1 MSKKS
6 VPEINA
12 SSQADI
18 AFLLLIFFLVAASM
32 DTDSGIFR
40 RLPPMPPED
49 VVVNPPKY
57 AKRNI
62 LQVLVNKNDM
72 LAVNGEV
79 MDISMLKEKALEFI
93 LNPQNKPDLP
103 TPPGMPGPEHRRSIV
118 ISTAIVAAI
127 VLYLVFSMGGA
138 LTPGGKGPD
147 TLATNEFVT
156 AVKDGRVHDATY
168 KTSDGSVSGTYWH
181 DEKDAEADNEG
192 ALVRYTSVYVGTDSL
207 AELMAAHPDV
217 TYKIDTS
224 DSAMLETILLSVV
237 PTLPLRQRKAHPF
250 R

>member
-103 TPPGMPGPEHRRSIV
+103 AKELKEVP
-118 ISTAIVAAI
+118 
-127 VLYLVFSMGGA
+127 F
-138 LTPGGKGPD
+138 
-147 TLATNEFVT
+147 F
-156 AVKDGRVHDATY
+156 GRVEVSKGIVSLQSDRGTSY
-168 KTSDGSVSGTYWH
+168 KMYIAVQ
-181 DEKDAEADNEG
+181 DELAAAFNEARDIKSMEQWG
-192 ALVRYTSVYVGTDSL
+192 KKYDELDVEQQEAVR
-207 AELMAAHPDV
+207 
-217 TYKIDTS
+217 K
-224 DSAMLETILLSVV
+224 VV
-237 PTLPLRQRKAHPF
+237 PTAISEAEPKNIGGTK
-250 R
+250 

>member
-1 MSKKS
+1 MSTKE

-18 AFLLLIFFLVAASM
+18 AFLLLIFFLIAASM

-62 LQVLVNKNDM
+62 LQVLVNKNDL

-79 MDISMLKEKALEFI
+79 MDVADLKAKTLEFI

-103 TPPGMPGPEHRRSIV
+103 AKEI
-118 ISTAIVAAI
+118 
-127 VLYLVFSMGGA
+127 
-138 LTPGGKGPD
+138 
-147 TLATNEFVT
+147 
-156 AVKDGRVHDATY
+156 KDIPFFGRVEVSKGIVSLQSDRGTSYKMYIAVQDELAAAYSEARDIKSMEQWGKKYDELDPEQQDA
-168 KTSDGSVSGTYWH
+168 
-181 DEKDAEADNEG
+181 
-192 ALVRYTSVYVGTDSL
+192 VR
-207 AELMAAHPDV
+207 
-217 TYKIDTS
+217 K
-224 DSAMLETILLSVV
+224 VV
-237 PTLPLRQRKAHPF
+237 PTAISEAEPKNIGGTK
-250 R
+250 

>member
-72 LAVNGEV
+72 LAVNGEI
-79 MDISMLKEKALEFI
+79 MDISMLKDKALEFI

-103 TPPGMPGPEHRRSIV
+103 
-118 ISTAIVAAI
+118 A
-127 VLYLVFSMGGA
+127 
-138 LTPGGKGPD
+138 
-147 TLATNEFVT
+147 
-156 AVKDGRVHDATY
+156 KDIKEVPFFGRVEVSKGIVSLQSDRGTSYKMYIAVQDELAAAFNEARDIKSMEQWGKKYDELDPEQQDA
-168 KTSDGSVSGTYWH
+168 
-181 DEKDAEADNEG
+181 
-192 ALVRYTSVYVGTDSL
+192 VR
-207 AELMAAHPDV
+207 
-217 TYKIDTS
+217 K
-224 DSAMLETILLSVV
+224 VV
-237 PTLPLRQRKAHPF
+237 PTAISEAEPKNIGGTK
-250 R
+250 

>member
-72 LAVNGEV
+72 LAVNGEI
-79 MDISMLKEKALEFI
+79 MDISMLKDKALEFI

-103 TPPGMPGPEHRRSIV
+103 
-118 ISTAIVAAI
+118 A
-127 VLYLVFSMGGA
+127 
-138 LTPGGKGPD
+138 
-147 TLATNEFVT
+147 
-156 AVKDGRVHDATY
+156 KDIKEVPFFGRVEVSKGIVSLQSDRGTSYKMYIAVQDELAAAFNEARHIKSMEQWGKKYDELDPEQQDA
-168 KTSDGSVSGTYWH
+168 
-181 DEKDAEADNEG
+181 
-192 ALVRYTSVYVGTDSL
+192 VR
-207 AELMAAHPDV
+207 
-217 TYKIDTS
+217 K
-224 DSAMLETILLSVV
+224 VV
-237 PTLPLRQRKAHPF
+237 PTAISEAEPKNIGGTK
-250 R
+250 

>member
-1 MSKKS
+1 MSSKS

-72 LAVNGEV
+72 LAVNGEI
-79 MDISMLKEKALEFI
+79 MDISMLKDKALEFI

-103 TPPGMPGPEHRRSIV
+103 
-118 ISTAIVAAI
+118 A
-127 VLYLVFSMGGA
+127 
-138 LTPGGKGPD
+138 
-147 TLATNEFVT
+147 
-156 AVKDGRVHDATY
+156 KDIKEVPFFGRVEVSKGIVSLQSDRGTSYKMYIAVQDELAAAFNEARDIKSMEQWGKKYDELDPEQQDA
-168 KTSDGSVSGTYWH
+168 
-181 DEKDAEADNEG
+181 
-192 ALVRYTSVYVGTDSL
+192 VR
-207 AELMAAHPDV
+207 
-217 TYKIDTS
+217 K
-224 DSAMLETILLSVV
+224 VV
-237 PTLPLRQRKAHPF
+237 PTAISEAEPKNIGGTK
-250 R
+250 

>member
-72 LAVNGEV
+72 LAVNGEI
-79 MDISMLKEKALEFI
+79 MDISMLKDKALEFI

-103 TPPGMPGPEHRRSIV
+103 
-118 ISTAIVAAI
+118 A
-127 VLYLVFSMGGA
+127 
-138 LTPGGKGPD
+138 
-147 TLATNEFVT
+147 
-156 AVKDGRVHDATY
+156 KDIKEVPFFGRVEVSKGIVFLQSDRGTSYKMYIAVQDELAAAFNEARDIKSMEQWGKKYDELDPEQQDA
-168 KTSDGSVSGTYWH
+168 
-181 DEKDAEADNEG
+181 
-192 ALVRYTSVYVGTDSL
+192 VR
-207 AELMAAHPDV
+207 
-217 TYKIDTS
+217 K
-224 DSAMLETILLSVV
+224 VV
-237 PTLPLRQRKAHPF
+237 PTAISEAEPKNIGGTK
-250 R
+250 

>member
-72 LAVNGEV
+72 LAVNGEI
-79 MDISMLKEKALEFI
+79 MDISMLKDKALEFI

-103 TPPGMPGPEHRRSIV
+103 
-118 ISTAIVAAI
+118 A
-127 VLYLVFSMGGA
+127 
-138 LTPGGKGPD
+138 
-147 TLATNEFVT
+147 
-156 AVKDGRVHDATY
+156 KDIKEVHFFGRVEVSKGIVSLQSDRGTSYKMYIAVQDELAAAFNEARDIKSMEQWGKKYDELDPEQQDA
-168 KTSDGSVSGTYWH
+168 
-181 DEKDAEADNEG
+181 
-192 ALVRYTSVYVGTDSL
+192 VR
-207 AELMAAHPDV
+207 
-217 TYKIDTS
+217 K
-224 DSAMLETILLSVV
+224 VV
-237 PTLPLRQRKAHPF
+237 PTAISEAEPKNIGGTK
-250 R
+250 

>member
-72 LAVNGEV
+72 LAVNGEI
-79 MDISMLKEKALEFI
+79 MDISMLKDKALEFI

-103 TPPGMPGPEHRRSIV
+103 AKDIKEGP
-118 ISTAIVAAI
+118 
-127 VLYLVFSMGGA
+127 F
-138 LTPGGKGPD
+138 
-147 TLATNEFVT
+147 F
-156 AVKDGRVHDATY
+156 GRVEVSKGIVSLQSDRGTSYKMYIAVQDELAAAFNEARDIKSMEQWGKKYDELDPEQQDA
-168 KTSDGSVSGTYWH
+168 
-181 DEKDAEADNEG
+181 
-192 ALVRYTSVYVGTDSL
+192 VR
-207 AELMAAHPDV
+207 
-217 TYKIDTS
+217 K
-224 DSAMLETILLSVV
+224 VV
-237 PTLPLRQRKAHPF
+237 PTAISEAEPKNIGGTK
-250 R
+250 

>member
-72 LAVNGEV
+72 LAVNGEI
-79 MDISMLKEKALEFI
+79 MDISMLKDKALEFI

-103 TPPGMPGPEHRRSIV
+103 
-118 ISTAIVAAI
+118 A
-127 VLYLVFSMGGA
+127 
-138 LTPGGKGPD
+138 
-147 TLATNEFVT
+147 
-156 AVKDGRVHDATY
+156 KDIKEVPFFGRVEVSKGIVSLQSDRGTSYKMYIAVQDELAAAFNEARDIKSMEQWGKKYDELDPEQQDA
-168 KTSDGSVSGTYWH
+168 
-181 DEKDAEADNEG
+181 
-192 ALVRYTSVYVGTDSL
+192 VR
-207 AELMAAHPDV
+207 
-217 TYKIDTS
+217 K
-224 DSAMLETILLSVV
+224 VV
-237 PTLPLRQRKAHPF
+237 PTAISEAEHKNIGGTK
-250 R
+250 

>member
-72 LAVNGEV
+72 LAVNGEI
-79 MDISMLKEKALEFI
+79 MDISMLKDKALEFI

-103 TPPGMPGPEHRRSIV
+103 
-118 ISTAIVAAI
+118 A
-127 VLYLVFSMGGA
+127 
-138 LTPGGKGPD
+138 
-147 TLATNEFVT
+147 
-156 AVKDGRVHDATY
+156 KDIKEVPFFGRVEVSKGIVSLQSDRGTSY
-168 KTSDGSVSGTYWH
+168 KMYIAVQ
-181 DEKDAEADNEG
+181 DE
-192 ALVRYTSVYVGTDSL
+192 
-207 AELMAAHPDV
+207 MAAAFNEARDIKSMEQWGKKYDELDPEQQDAV
-217 TYKIDTS
+217 RK
-224 DSAMLETILLSVV
+224 VV
-237 PTLPLRQRKAHPF
+237 PTAISEAEPKNIGGTK
-250 R
+250 